1 MRLRQPCH
9 RITTAKRCP
18 AWFRDW
24 VWRENWF
31 CPHETD
37 KFQVTTGQRGGS
49 EKCQNQSGL
58 LAGWYEAFC
67 VGTWHNLHVYSPV
80 HLPTIPRL
88 SHPTYGPAGL
98 QQRLSSGAGDERRK
112 TGDTI
117 GEIQP
122 VIVRCHES
130 WQVSGVGRAS
140 VYQPLTAELSD
151 KCFIRWLGPS
161 IRRRSGRYWGR
172 DLNCH

>member
-98 QQRLSSGAGDERRK
+98 QSFTRPAAVFRSWRWETKDWGHNRRDSAGDCQMSWVM
-112 TGDTI
+112 TG
-117 GEIQP
+117 E
-122 VIVRCHES
+122 
-130 WQVSGVGRAS
+130 
-140 VYQPLTAELSD
+140 
-151 KCFIRWLGPS
+151 
-161 IRRRSGRYWGR
+161 RSGQGLCLPATHCRAEW
-172 DLNCH
+172 